1 MVIINGKTYYGNV
14 NIVNGRV
21 VGEDSDDN
29 CHPQKID
36 KRKTENCNGIKK
48 INIRSNSTV
57 RVCAESERKDI
68 VAHLHGYVE
77 GNAEPKLSVT
87 RKGDE
92 LSITVESSSSNG
104 NGSISTISMGSVVIN
119 TSGSNGNLILE
130 VMIPSYTF
138 EEIAIDSKNAN
149 IDVTDTVNA
158 ESINIDS
165 KNGNVDVSAT
175 FQHLSI
181 NNKNGNIDV
190 DSTARSDV
198 KLDIT
203 SKNGNIDVSVDNIGN
218 SKVFVENKNGICKN
232 RPRLKGKYTAYG
244 SIISK
249 NGNLRFK

>member
-1 MVIINGKTYYGNV
+1 M
-14 NIVNGRV
+14 
-21 VGEDSDDN
+21 
-29 CHPQKID
+29 
-36 KRKTENCNGIKK
+36 
-48 INIRSNSTV
+48 
-57 RVCAESERKDI
+57 
-68 VAHLHGYVE
+68 
-77 GNAEPKLSVT
+77 
-87 RKGDE
+87 
-92 LSITVESSSSNG
+92 
-104 NGSISTISMGSVVIN
+104 
-119 TSGSNGNLILE
+119 
-130 VMIPSYTF
+130 
-138 EEIAIDSKNAN
+138 
-149 IDVTDTVNA
+149 
-158 ESINIDS
+158 
-165 KNGNVDVSAT
+165 DVSAT